1 MRFQENQA
9 CQAPWCSFLQGWLV
23 IRALLLCFPL
33 PFILWTMFSVLIGR
47 TYSNYFKCL
56 SDRWSQ
62 SPSSFRWDFQGP
74 ETGCNQRKQP
84 AATMSAVL
92 FRSRPGYFQGSAKD
106 THDHHRHG
114 ENRNRLETET
124 RNQRDGPGMV
134 KSGCD
139 GSGKFRFRPAL
150 LSVLAPFASQ
160 QQWCQWCVT
169 LGMGQHI
176 FSQRNVLSLK
186 NLIRKEW
193 RMWTSFNNI

>member
-1 MRFQENQA
+1 
-9 CQAPWCSFLQGWLV
+9 
-23 IRALLLCFPL
+23 
-33 PFILWTMFSVLIGR
+33 
-47 TYSNYFKCL
+47 
-56 SDRWSQ
+56 
-62 SPSSFRWDFQGP
+62 
-74 ETGCNQRKQP
+74 
-84 AATMSAVL
+84 
-92 FRSRPGYFQGSAKD
+92 
-106 THDHHRHG
+106 
-114 ENRNRLETET
+114 
-124 RNQRDGPGMV
+124 MV